1 MFASMFGI
9 TRSPARRRWLAV
21 AALCA
26 AGIGLRS
33 VTARAHEV
41 GTTRVSVLFPEG
53 RTYDIEIVT
62 DASALVEKL
71 EASAGRSLPADA
83 GPARLQALLPGLEE
97 IFRRRVK
104 VVFDGAEVRPTIA
117 YAVTPAVDASS
128 AIAAT
133 IRLTGEIPKDARL
146 FAWTFAWT
154 FTSYA
159 MTVESAASENPPI
172 QWLEGDQ
179 TSAPFDITSVPRV
192 DRRGTAWRY
201 LTLGVMRIV
210 PGGLDHMLFV
220 ICICLLG
227 GRARS
232 VLWQVG
238 AFTVAHSI
246 MLALGM
252 CGVVAVQPKI
262 VEPLIALSIAYVA
275 LENIFLADLEIL
287 ADCARLCLR
296 TSARDRFCRRAQ
308 GRGAA
313 ALGISDGVADVQHR
327 RRGGAGGRDR
337 RGVRARRMALRQSRL
352 VPLPH
357 RRAGVRADRLYG
369 GLLDDRPAALLSA
382 GRVDHLADAMSL
394 IASSPIRRVE
404 CILHF
409 LRHHESTSHEG
420 TTTWIRFRVSWS
432 HLECTD
438 QQNRPF
444 ESGRSMSSRAGFWLG
459 RSSWSVV
466 SRDRHRA
473 VRRRRPTGR
482 MAGGLATPGPP
493 PSAPIA
499 SNRLLS
505 AGASEEGSV
514 QSRGRAR
521 GPAHVPEWN
530 GQGRPAIRDTRGQ
543 RSRLSR

>member
-1 MFASMFGI
+1 MFGI

-53 RTYDIEIVT
+53 RAYDIEIVT

-159 MTVESAASENPPI
+159 MTVESAASGTPPI

-210 PGGLDHMLFV
+210 PHLPAGRPRPFGALAGRRIHRRPFHHA
-220 ICICLLG
+220 
-227 GRARS
+227 RAR
-232 VLWQVG
+232 
-238 AFTVAHSI
+238 H
-246 MLALGM
+246 
-252 CGVVAVQPKI
+252 
-262 VEPLIALSIAYVA
+262 
-275 LENIFLADLEIL
+275 
-287 ADCARLCLR
+287 
-296 TSARDRFCRRAQ
+296 
-308 GRGAA
+308 
-313 ALGISDGVADVQHR
+313 
-327 RRGGAGGRDR
+327 
-337 RGVRARRMALRQSRL
+337 VR
-352 VPLPH
+352 
-357 RRAGVRADRLYG
+357 
-369 GLLDDRPAALLSA
+369 
-382 GRVDHLADAMSL
+382 
-394 IASSPIRRVE
+394 
-404 CILHF
+404 C
-409 LRHHESTSHEG
+409 
-420 TTTWIRFRVSWS
+420 
-432 HLECTD
+432 
-438 QQNRPF
+438 
-444 ESGRSMSSRAGFWLG
+444 
-459 RSSWSVV
+459 
-466 SRDRHRA
+466 
-473 VRRRRPTGR
+473 
-482 MAGGLATPGPP
+482 
-493 PSAPIA
+493 
-499 SNRLLS
+499 
-505 AGASEEGSV
+505 
-514 QSRGRAR
+514 RGRAAKDRRALDCALDRVR
-521 GPAHVPEWN
+521 GARKH
-530 GQGRPAIRDTRGQ
+530 
-543 RSRLSR
+543 LSC